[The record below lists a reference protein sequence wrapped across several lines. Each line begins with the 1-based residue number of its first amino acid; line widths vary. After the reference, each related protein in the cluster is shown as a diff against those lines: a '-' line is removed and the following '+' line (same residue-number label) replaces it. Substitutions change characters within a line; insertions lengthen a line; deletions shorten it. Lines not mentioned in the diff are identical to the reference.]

1 MLWASCLSMLC
12 VPLCVNKESEFLSWC
27 PGFSSFPHQWF
38 GHPRLRIVS
47 QQTEHLSGRGARGV
61 WTSCGSTLRSLFL
74 LQPLHDM
81 CCLPG
86 GGAGPAGET

>member
-1 MLWASCLSMLC
+1 MKIKPDILPA
-12 VPLCVNKESEFLSWC
+12 
-27 PGFSSFPHQWF
+27 GFFGVPHQRF
-38 GHPRLRIVS
+38 GHPRLRLVS
-47 QQTEHLSGRGARGV
+47 QQTEVLSRCGARGV
-61 WTSCGSTLRSLFL
+61 WASRGSAVRSLLL